1 MLCLTKNRT
10 WIIKSLTGTYN
21 FCNSGKTSLVLFFS
35 SFWVAHPEGMRFNFI
50 VIVPLLLSRCGFSV
64 FGHGVSFLGR
74 FQCPPVNN
82 HSTASCDFEV
92 LAGGDES
99 MTSFNIEKQL

>member
-1 MLCLTKNRT
+1 
-10 WIIKSLTGTYN
+10 
-21 FCNSGKTSLVLFFS
+21 
-35 SFWVAHPEGMRFNFI
+35 MRFNFI
-50 VIVPLLLSRCGFSV
+50 VIVPLLPSRCGFSV

-74 FQCPPVNN
+74 FQCPPVNG
-82 HSTASCDFEV
+82 HSTASCDFDA